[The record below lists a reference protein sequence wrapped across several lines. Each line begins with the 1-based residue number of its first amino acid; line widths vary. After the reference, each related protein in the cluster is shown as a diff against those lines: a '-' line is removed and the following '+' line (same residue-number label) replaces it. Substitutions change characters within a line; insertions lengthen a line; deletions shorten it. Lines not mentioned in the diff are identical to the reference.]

1 MLRVV
6 LVLLGV
12 VVVAVLRVLVEEEGG
27 GGEARL
33 GAPLFFLLG
42 VTADHFIFL
51 AQTRRARG
59 GL

>member
-1 MLRVV
+1 MLRV
-6 LVLLGV
+6 VLLGV
-12 VVVAVLRVLVEEEGG
+12 VVVAVLRVVVDG

-33 GAPLFFLLG
+33 GAPLFFLFG
-42 VTADHFIFL
+42 VTADVIFL